1 MLYGHVHDTQ
11 DQRLLERFQGI
22 TSETTFLNTQ
32 GETQH
37 IPCNMINRFCMYSNY
52 QPLTLDEWIA
62 CDKNRKQKSCQNVKR
77 YEKEPSKTGRLKV
90 FIVVYDFL
98 GMSTVPSV
106 SIKDRIASEFC

>member
-1 MLYGHVHDTQ
+1 MKEEQKYNGSKTRNYFTAYLLASIRGKRLRYMLYGHVHDTQ

-37 IPCNMINRFCMYSNY
+37 IPCNMINCFCMYSNY

-62 CDKNRKQKSCQNVKR
+62 CDKNRKQKSCQNVK
-77 YEKEPSKTGRLKV
+77 
-90 FIVVYDFL
+90 
-98 GMSTVPSV
+98 
-106 SIKDRIASEFC
+106 